1 MKASKDPTSEYKVG
15 YGKPPK
21 QHQFRKGVSGNP
33 KGRLPKEPP
42 RERMITP
49 RQVHLDFLGVTEQDV
64 KITLNG
70 KEVVLPAIFAIYQR
84 MILKALAGD
93 HRAAKLIMDTRH
105 HYIVERMEGL
115 DAWHRQFVET
125 DIDFQEQIK
134 AARNDPVRQRELE
147 AKRAQWL
154 DLPVNREL
162 YRRLK
167 EPLPKMKFK

>member
-1 MKASKDPTSEYKVG
+1 MMKASKDPTSEYKVG

-49 RQVHLDFLGVTEQDV
+49 RQVHLDFLSVTEQDV

-93 HRAAKLIMDTRH
+93 HRAAVSNGVSNPARGDPRRRGGARAPRSGARSFSQARLR
-105 HYIVERMEGL
+105 R
-115 DAWHRQFVET
+115 DACCSHC
-125 DIDFQEQIK
+125 
-134 AARNDPVRQRELE
+134 
-147 AKRAQWL
+147 
-154 DLPVNREL
+154 
-162 YRRLK
+162 
-167 EPLPKMKFK
+167 